1 VTGAIDAGELVDA
14 LDSAFGRETLVDRDP
29 PLLFVTLDDAAGM
42 DVLGACNQLA
52 GLPLVVVGM
61 GAPAVRDAP
70 IASLVDT
77 IAEGDALERITRVV
91 AKTPIAATALAMLL
105 RGATGRSVN
114 DGLAAESAVY
124 STLQAG
130 PEFEAWRRGHAWRD
144 GGDDASAVRVE
155 RVGDELR
162 VTLCRPAVHNA
173 LNTRMRDELYDALL
187 VAVSDPTIHV
197 LLSGDGPSFSSGGDL
212 DEFGSCPDPATA
224 HVIRL
229 RRSVGRLIAS
239 IADRVTAVVHGACIG
254 SGIELPAFAGH
265 LVARPDAR
273 FGLPEI
279 GFGLIPGAG
288 GTVSMTR
295 RIGRHRTALLALS
308 EATIDAETALRW
320 GLVDDIRTD

>member
-1 VTGAIDAGELVDA
+1 VTGAIDAGELVVA
-14 LDSAFGRETLVDRDP
+14 LGSAFGREALVDRDP
-29 PLLFVTLDDAAGM
+29 PLLFVTLDDAAGI
-42 DVLGACNQLA
+42 DVLAACNQLA
-52 GLPLVVVGM
+52 GLPVVVVGT
-61 GAPAVRDAP
+61 GAPASLDAP

-77 IAEGDALERITRVV
+77 IAEGDALERITRAV
-91 AKTPIAATALAMLL
+91 AKTPIATTALAMLL
-105 RGATGRSVN
+105 RGATRRSVN
-114 DGLAAESAVY
+114 DGLVAESAVY

-130 PEFEAWRRGHAWRD
+130 PEFEAWRRGRAERD
-144 GGDDASAVRVE
+144 RGDDASAVRVE

-162 VTLCRPAVHNA
+162 VTLSRPAVHNA

-187 VAVSDPTIHV
+187 VAVSDPTMHV

-212 DEFGSCPDPATA
+212 DEFGTRPDPATA

-239 IADRVTAVVHGACIG
+239 IADRVTAVVHGACMG

-265 LVARPDAR
+265 LIARPDTR
-273 FGLPEI
+273 FGLPEV
-279 GFGLIPGAG
+279 GLGLIPGAG

-320 GLVDDIRTD
+320 GLVDEIRTD